1 MQLILILPKNSFLDE
16 DNFVPPLGLLY
27 VAAALKPSFK
37 LIKILS
43 WEKGLR
49 YSFQKEDI
57 LGFGGSSIHEEQFQ
71 ELGKRFQGIFKIA
84 GGPLPSIRPKKIQDY
99 GFDIVVTR
107 EIEGIVELLIE
118 KILKREKGIIR
129 GHPNFKLDDIQTID
143 FSLVENKFNFSKRL
157 PVMTSRGCPY
167 KCAFCAKIIDKVR
180 LRNVVSLRK
189 EIEVLKE
196 KYNPKMFIFYDDN
209 ILMSKP
215 RFIQL
220 CKELQKIKIAW
231 RSQARSDYVDS
242 TVIKYALDAG
252 CKYLSFG
259 IESGSQKILN
269 VVNKSNSV
277 QTNTKAI
284 SICKKLGLKTKV
296 FLMIGLPGETL
307 DTLEATKKWVLEN
320 QPDRVSLYIFHPFP
334 GCDIYENI
342 QQYDIQIVGKQMNY
356 YAGKG
361 SSSPCIIRTSHLTS
375 TELQQ
380 AREEMVKL
388 FQKNDIIV
396 Y

>member
-27 VAAALKPSFK
+27 VAAALKPFFK

-43 WEKGLR
+43 WEEGLR
-49 YSFQKEDI
+49 YSFEKEDV

-71 ELGKRFQGIFKIA
+71 ELGKRFPGIFKIA
-84 GGPLPSIRPKKIQDY
+84 GGPLPSIRPEKIQNY
-99 GFDIVVTR
+99 GFDLVVMR
-107 EIEGIVELLIE
+107 EIEGIVDLVME
-118 KILKREKGIIR
+118 KILKREKGIIQ
-129 GHPNFKLDDIQTID
+129 GHSNFNLDDISTID
-143 FSLVENKFNFSKRL
+143 FSLVENKFNFHERI
-157 PVMTSRGCPY
+157 PIMTSRGCPY
-167 KCAFCAKIIDKVR
+167 KCAFCAKIIDKIR
-180 LRNVVSLRK
+180 LRNTVNLRK

-209 ILMSKP
+209 ILMNKS

-220 CKELQKIKIAW
+220 CKELQKVKIAW
-231 RSQARSDYVDS
+231 RSQARSDYVDD
-242 TVIKYALDAG
+242 TVIKYALDSG
-252 CKYLSFG
+252 CQYLSFG

-269 VVNKSNSV
+269 TINKSNSV
-277 QTNTKAI
+277 NTNTKAI

-296 FLMIGLPGETL
+296 FLMIGLPGETV
-307 DTLEATKKWVLEN
+307 DTLRATKKWVLET
-320 QPDRVSLYIFHPFP
+320 QPDKVSLYIFHPFP

-342 QQYDIQIVGKQMNY
+342 QRYDIQIVNKQVNY
-356 YAGKG
+356 YAGKK
-361 SSSPCIIRTSHLTS
+361 SFSPCIIKTSHLTS
-375 TELQQ
+375 IELQW
-380 AREEMVKL
+380 AREDMVKL